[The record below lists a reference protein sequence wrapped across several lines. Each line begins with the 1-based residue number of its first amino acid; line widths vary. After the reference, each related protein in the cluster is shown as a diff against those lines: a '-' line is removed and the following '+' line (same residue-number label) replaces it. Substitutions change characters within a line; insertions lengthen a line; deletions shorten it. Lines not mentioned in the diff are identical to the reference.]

1 MYICFIPKK
10 NRVKSLFK
18 THIMF
23 GLFKKKTEQEKLQ
36 DQYEKLMREAY
47 LLSSTNR
54 KMSDQKTFEAN
65 QLMDQI
71 ARLS

>member
-1 MYICFIPKK
+1 LYICYVNKK
-10 NRVKSLFK
+10 NQVKPLLNNQM
-18 THIMF
+18 MF

>member
-1 MYICFIPKK
+1 MYICYVNKK
-10 NRVKSLFK
+10 NQVKPLLNNQM
-18 THIMF
+18 MF
-23 GLFKKKTEQEKLQ
+23 GLFKKKTEQEQLQ

>member
-1 MYICFIPKK
+1 
-10 NRVKSLFK
+10 
-18 THIMF
+18 MF
-23 GLFKKKTEQEKLQ
+23 GLFKKKTEQERLQ
-36 DQYEKLMREAY
+36 EQYEKLMREAY

-71 ARLS
+71 GKLS

>member
-1 MYICFIPKK
+1 MYICYVNNKIQ
-10 NRVKSLFK
+10 VKPLLNNQM
-18 THIMF
+18 MF
-23 GLFKKKTEQEKLQ
+23 GLFKKKTEQEQLQ